1 MVLIISSFGFINIRV
16 VTADVSV
23 QNGDTIEW
31 NYYFS
36 GVLDTNK
43 TVIME
48 ITNVDRSLGLVKGN
62 VNWSN
67 GIIIE
72 PQANLLIYSG
82 SMITYLGQI
91 NMLGIGG
98 IGLIPSPIQLSEL
111 DIIFS
116 NYTIDGNTITEVS
129 GSLKWE
135 LTFNNEGILTTGI
148 LYVSGTENY
157 RLSLNS
163 PSGSVVSFGYSSIIF
178 LSIGIIITIVMRK
191 RKFNKIK

>member
-1 MVLIISSFGFINIRV
+1 M
-16 VTADVSV
+16 SV